1 MAWLSPPSPTPHQ
14 TQLEAVV
21 RNSYSQLNNATPIH
35 KPESLLQGAGPA
47 KERSQW
53 SASSK
58 TYAAPLRRFIAS
70 CRRWR
75 STLPAE
81 HVKCG
86 ATNQRR
92 NTQSDHF
99 GNVCDNKPSLL
110 RHLGVDGKRR
120 SAGCDQSKVA
130 APLSNGL
137 VAQAKNSKMV
147 VRSIR
152 KHNDHLEACEQ
163 NVFNDGSVTYDVH
176 ELRCDGLQLQL
187 VPVLFIMSPF
197 AGKKGEQT
205 FACGER
211 ACYNKVKAEPQC
223 GFQGSART

>member
-1 MAWLSPPSPTPHQ
+1 MSNVAQQIKDGT
-14 TQLEAVV
+14 
-21 RNSYSQLNNATPIH
+21 H
-35 KPESLLQGAGPA
+35 KA
-47 KERSQW
+47 
-53 SASSK
+53 
-58 TYAAPLRRFIAS
+58 IA
-70 CRRWR
+70 
-75 STLPAE
+75 L
-81 HVKCG
+81 
-86 ATNQRR
+86 
-92 NTQSDHF
+92 D
-99 GNVCDNKPSLL
+99 VCDNKPSLL

-163 NVFNDGSVTYDVH
+163 NVFNDGSVTHDVH

-197 AGKKGEQT
+197 AGEKGEQT

-223 GFQGSART
+223 GSRKCKNLKEQTNPSKRKTKLRGMCCTCALTARITCELPF